1 MQLLVQH
8 NISGTL
14 ELPINYHHILQAIV
28 FSGIR
33 ANEEY
38 SSFFHDEGFVR
49 ENRKFKMFTFSELNG
64 KYEIAGK
71 KILFRD
77 AVRFEVRSPD
87 ARFIRI
93 LQDGFQKNGIT
104 YGSSRISDIR
114 TDLRDR
120 TIEQEEVF
128 IKMLT
133 PICVYST
140 DPFTKKTF
148 FYRPGD
154 LGFSEQVEQNFM
166 RKYQA
171 YYGVKPESG
180 ISLQPVEVS
189 YGDKCVTKYKNFYID
204 GWRGIYQL
212 SGERK
217 YLDFLYQTGLGSK
230 NSQGFG
236 MFKLIQEGNNR

>member
-1 MQLLVQH
+1 MQVIVQH
-8 NISGTL
+8 KMPGTL
-14 ELPINYHHILQAIV
+14 ELPINYHHILQAII
-28 FSGIR
+28 FSQISF
-33 ANEEY
+33 NEEY
-38 SSFFHDEGFVR
+38 SSFLHDEGFFQG
-49 ENRKFKMFTFSELNG
+49 NRRFKMFTFSELSG
-64 KYEIAGK
+64 KYEIVEK
-71 KILFRD
+71 RILFRD
-77 AVRFEVRSPD
+77 MVTFEVRSPD
-87 ARFIRI
+87 VRFIRI
-93 LQDGFQKNGIT
+93 LQDGFQKNGIA
-104 YGSSRISDIR
+104 YGNTRISEIR
-114 TDLRDR
+114 TLLKDQ

-154 LGFSEQVEQNFM
+154 SCFSNQVEQNFI

-180 ISLQPVEVS
+180 ISLQPIEVS
-189 YGDKCVTKYKNFYID
+189 YGDKCVTKYKNFYIS
-204 GWRGIYQL
+204 GWKGIYRL

-236 MFKLIQEGNNR
+236 MFKLI